1 MPEGGKVGC
10 NFKCHGLGK
19 PEKMIY
25 KQRQEGLPST
35 RPREEGCLVYAE
47 NNKEVRMAGTE

>member
-25 KQRQEGLPST
+25 KQRPEGLPST

-47 NNKEVRMAGTE
+47 NSKEVRMAGTE